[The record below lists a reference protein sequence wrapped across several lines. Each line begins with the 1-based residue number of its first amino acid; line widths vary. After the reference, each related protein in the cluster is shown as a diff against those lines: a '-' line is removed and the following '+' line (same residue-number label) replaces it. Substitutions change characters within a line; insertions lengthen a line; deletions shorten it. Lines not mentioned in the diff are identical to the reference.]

1 MIKKILNLVPKL
13 DPMISK
19 VTTNAKERKIAKLI
33 VRVVQI
39 VAVVYLVKK
48 GLIDSEQA
56 IEIIK
61 D

>member
-1 MIKKILNLVPKL
+1 MIKRILKLVPKL
-13 DPMISK
+13 DPMVAK
-19 VTTNAKERKIAKLI
+19 VTTNAKERKIAKLV

-39 VAVVYLVKK
+39 GAVVFLLYK